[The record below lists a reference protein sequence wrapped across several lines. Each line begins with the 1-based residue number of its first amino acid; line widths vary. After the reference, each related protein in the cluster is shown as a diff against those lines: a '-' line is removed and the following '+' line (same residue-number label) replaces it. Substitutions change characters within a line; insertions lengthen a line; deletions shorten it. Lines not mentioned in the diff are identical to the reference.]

1 MRWRWEEKDGRWV
14 LYSSSRP
21 VSLRVFCKKELLVFQ
36 VEG

>member
-1 MRWRWEEKDGRWV
+1 MDGG